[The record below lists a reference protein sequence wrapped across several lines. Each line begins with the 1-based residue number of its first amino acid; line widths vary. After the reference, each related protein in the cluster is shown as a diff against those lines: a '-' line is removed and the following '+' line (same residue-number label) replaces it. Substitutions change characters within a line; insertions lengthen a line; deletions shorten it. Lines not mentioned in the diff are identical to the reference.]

1 MEYMEMVKNRSV
13 FNSFLRMYV
22 HGNILPAK
30 SSNSGHLDWKACK
43 IRVFRSFFL
52 LRDTKMTLR
61 KWLRTFITSKVDAVE
76 IPVGLCYYLF
86 GTTRMV
92 GG

>member
-1 MEYMEMVKNRSV
+1 MTARGSR
-13 FNSFLRMYV
+13 LGR
-22 HGNILPAK
+22 L

>member
-1 MEYMEMVKNRSV
+1 MDNICLKNEGKTVSSSYPPR
-13 FNSFLRMYV
+13 
-22 HGNILPAK
+22 

-86 GTTRMV
+86 GTIRMV